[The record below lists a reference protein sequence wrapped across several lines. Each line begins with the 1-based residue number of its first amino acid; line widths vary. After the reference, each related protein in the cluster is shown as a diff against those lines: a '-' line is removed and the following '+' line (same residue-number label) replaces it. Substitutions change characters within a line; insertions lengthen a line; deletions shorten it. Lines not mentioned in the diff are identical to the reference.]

1 MTRLELVKAQLEG
14 KINGKNVWGIG
25 YDDEKEMSISE
36 LRDICDLLIKYGK
49 GGLPMRAEA
58 GCVSFSCP
66 IVRDNYVE
74 V

>member
-14 KINGKNVWGIG
+14 KINGNDVWRQG
-25 YDDEKEMSISE
+25 YDDEKEISINE

-49 GGLPMRAEA
+49 GDLPMRAEA

-66 IVRDNYVE
+66 IIWDEYVE